1 MEDGGWRIEDG
12 GLRIRG
18 GCSSIAERRFSLSI
32 LYPPSSILNPLSSI
46 LYPQSSILY
55 PPSSMLTSLVAQRND
70 RIDSRCPARRD
81 QTGDQGHH
89 NEHQRHS
96 GEDNRISWADLKQQT
111 RDCSR

>member
-1 MEDGGWRIEDG
+1 MEDGGWRMEDRGRRIEDQ
-12 GLRIRG
+12 
-18 GCSSIAERRFSLSI
+18 RRMLFYCGTKI
-32 LYPPSSILNPLSSI
+32 LTLDPLSSI